1 MKRETEVLKVEV
13 AFFFF
18 SFSFFVFFF
27 LQENGFSVYVR
38 ERLAG
43 GVWDTPL
50 LRQFLGYPPV
60 VAALEPP
67 AKKSTGPPKA
77 KTKNLLTYLRKV
89 ESGEA
94 TRQVM
99 AQLLVELKQVLQVF
113 RRGAAMGPI
122 DAISTVVKQCPPGQV
137 VPHATDLLAQC
148 ESLFVS
154 EISGAL
160 RDMPIQ
166 QTLAPAIETML
177 GDKKFF
183 QVSRQNFALIF

>member
-1 MKRETEVLKVEV
+1 MH
-13 AFFFF
+13 
-18 SFSFFVFFF
+18 
-27 LQENGFSVYVR
+27 VR

-43 GVWDTPL
+43 GEWDTPL
-50 LRQFLGYPPV
+50 LLQFLGYPPV
-60 VAALEPP
+60 IAALEPP
-67 AKKSTGPPKA
+67 EKKPKGPPKG

-94 TRQVM
+94 TRQVL
-99 AQLLVELKQVLQVF
+99 AQLLAELRQVLQVL
-113 RRGAAMGPI
+113 RRDAAKGPI
-122 DAISTVVKQCPPGQV
+122 DAINTALKQCPPDQV
-137 VPHATDLLAQC
+137 VPDAADLLAQC
-148 ESLFVS
+148 DSLFVS

-177 GDKKFF
+177 GDKKFL

>member
-1 MKRETEVLKVEV
+1 
-13 AFFFF
+13 
-18 SFSFFVFFF
+18 
-27 LQENGFSVYVR
+27 LQENRFSVYVR

-50 LRQFLGYPPV
+50 LLQFLGYPPV

-94 TRQVM
+94 TRQVL
-99 AQLLVELKQVLQVF
+99 AQLLASLRQVLQVF
-113 RRGAAMGPI
+113 RRDAAKGPI
-122 DAISTVVKQCPPGQV
+122 DAIDTALKQCPPGQV
-137 VPHATDLLAQC
+137 VPDAADLLAQC
-148 ESLFVS
+148 DRLFVS
-154 EISGAL
+154 EIFVAL

-166 QTLAPAIETML
+166 QILPLAVETML
-177 GDKKFF
+177 DDKKFF
-183 QVSRQNFALIF
+183 QVCRQFLL